1 MKSNSYRVIL
11 VSLLM
16 IFSSL
21 AGCLGGDDDITEDVG
36 SVGTVMVS
44 TYHVG
49 ELVKAVGGDRVTVD
63 YMSQDNI
70 PVHDYEPSAAD
81 LIRLQASDLFFYHG
95 LGLEPWVDST
105 ISSLGDDAPTSI
117 GTHAMPGDEA
127 TLDYEGMLVTEL
139 CELLSEGP
147 YDGTILAM
155 GDVTPPEIH
164 AEYLA
169 HTLSFPEMEDDHGD
183 EDDHDDHD
191 DHDEHDHSDHGHA
204 SPEETIENPAGCPA
218 DSVISIFHME
228 EGEYTLE
235 FEEAEDMH
243 EFNMAV
249 LKMGGGHAHHHH
261 GHGSGPFEW
270 AGIFSISDASH
281 TWTMEKVDGSYA
293 DPSMRVV
300 IIPTDTPTEETMH
313 SLEGGVEALIEG
325 DCTIVEDGES
335 MTPVDGGSC
344 FEWHVGTGD
353 ISTFT
358 IDTSGMSGFA
368 AYTAHSPYEFEATQ
382 HYLKDSAGNDVEHVA
397 EEGGGGHGDHG
408 DHGDDHSDDGH
419 DDEMCHNTETHENY
433 ESTEE
438 ECEAAGHVWM
448 EDHGHDLPEIHADY
462 VAHTLSFPEEM
473 VCYDINTHTVNMT
486 YDNEDDCVSDGLMW
500 VAADS
505 GPGGDDDHS
514 DEEEHHKIGYV
525 VIHIEEEGDYGFAL
539 PMDVEFYVLM
549 NDEHDDHGHDDH
561 DDHDDHSDE
570 EDDHDDHSDDE
581 DDHDDHSDEEIEFD
595 PHSWLDPLA
604 FKAQVDVVKDVLI
617 ANFPDHEA
625 TFVENAE
632 AFKTELDFLHI
643 GYQSA
648 FGEGANCAGN
658 TVVANHNA
666 YSYLAQR
673 YDIQFTTVHG
683 LDPEGEPTA
692 EDIAEVIEQI
702 EEDSL
707 TVLFVE
713 EYTDQSSVAG
723 IVEQTIS
730 DTMPNGISIEILYT
744 MELPPMDSED
754 NYLTLMDKNLENL
767 KSGMGC

>member
-1 MKSNSYRVIL
+1 
-11 VSLLM
+11 
-16 IFSSL
+16 
-21 AGCLGGDDDITEDVG
+21 
-36 SVGTVMVS
+36 
-44 TYHVG
+44 
-49 ELVKAVGGDRVTVD
+49 
-63 YMSQDNI
+63 
-70 PVHDYEPSAAD
+70 
-81 LIRLQASDLFFYHG
+81 
-95 LGLEPWVDST
+95 
-105 ISSLGDDAPTSI
+105 
-117 GTHAMPGDEA
+117 
-127 TLDYEGMLVTEL
+127 
-139 CELLSEGP
+139 
-147 YDGTILAM
+147 
-155 GDVTPPEIH
+155 
-164 AEYLA
+164 
-169 HTLSFPEMEDDHGD
+169 MEDN
-183 EDDHDDHD
+183 HDD
-191 DHDEHDHSDHGHA
+191 
-204 SPEETIENPAGCPA
+204 
-218 DSVISIFHME
+218 
-228 EGEYTLE
+228 
-235 FEEAEDMH
+235 
-243 EFNMAV
+243 
-249 LKMGGGHAHHHH
+249 
-261 GHGSGPFEW
+261 
-270 AGIFSISDASH
+270 
-281 TWTMEKVDGSYA
+281 
-293 DPSMRVV
+293 
-300 IIPTDTPTEETMH
+300 
-313 SLEGGVEALIEG
+313 
-325 DCTIVEDGES
+325 
-335 MTPVDGGSC
+335 
-344 FEWHVGTGD
+344 
-353 ISTFT
+353 
-358 IDTSGMSGFA
+358 
-368 AYTAHSPYEFEATQ
+368 
-382 HYLKDSAGNDVEHVA
+382 
-397 EEGGGGHGDHG
+397 
-408 DHGDDHSDDGH
+408 H

-448 EDHGHDLPEIHADY
+448 EDHGHSLPEIHADY

-549 NDEHDDHGHDDH
+549 NDDHDHGH

-570 EDDHDDHSDDE
+570 EDDHDDHSDEE
-581 DDHDDHSDEEIEFD
+581 DDHDDHSDEEVEFD

-754 NYLTLMDKNLENL
+754 SYLTLMDKNLQNL